1 MRVKEENERAG
12 LKLNI
17 KKIKIMASGPIT
29 SWQIVGRK
37 VEVVTDFLFFGS
49 KITADG
55 DWSHQ
60 IRRYLLLG
68 REAMTNLDCVLKSR
82 LYSVNKDLYS
92 QGYGLPSSYVWLWEL
107 DRKEGRVPK
116 NWCLGTVV
124 LEKTPESPLDC
135 KEIKPVNLK
144 GNQPWI
150 FVGRTDA
157 EAETLVF
164 WSLDANSWL
173 IGKDPDAGKDW
184 GQKEKRASEDE
195 MAGWHHRCKGHDLG
209 QTLGDGEGQGGL
221 VCCRPWGHKK
231 LDTARWLNNNN
242 THKCPQALCF
252 LQ

>member
-1 MRVKEENERAG
+1 
-12 LKLNI
+12 
-17 KKIKIMASGPIT
+17 MANRIGKGGS
-29 SWQIVGRK
+29 SDR
-37 VEVVTDFLFFGS
+37 FLFLGS
-49 KITADG
+49 KIPAHG
-55 DWSHQ
+55 DCSHE
-60 IRRYLLLG
+60 IRRQLLLG

-231 LDTARWLNNNN
+231 LDTAKWLNNNN

>member
-1 MRVKEENERAG
+1 MRVKEESERAG

-157 EAETLVF
+157 EAETPVF
-164 WSLDANSWL
+164 
-173 IGKDPDAGKDW
+173 
-184 GQKEKRASEDE
+184 
-195 MAGWHHRCKGHDLG
+195 
-209 QTLGDGEGQGGL
+209 
-221 VCCRPWGHKK
+221 
-231 LDTARWLNNNN
+231 
-242 THKCPQALCF
+242 
-252 LQ
+252 

>member
-1 MRVKEENERAG
+1 
-12 LKLNI
+12 
-17 KKIKIMASGPIT
+17 MASGPIT

-68 REAMTNLDCVLKSR
+68 REAVTNLDCVLKSR

-92 QGYGLPSSYVWLWEL
+92 QGYGLPSSCVWLWEL

-116 NWCLGTVV
+116 NWCLGTVL

-164 WSLDANSWL
+164 WSSDANSCL
-173 IGKDPDAGKDW
+173 IGKDPDCWERLRAEGEEGIRGWDGWMASPMQRTWPWANFGRWW
-184 GQKEKRASEDE
+184 GTGRPGVLQAMGSQKV
-195 MAGWHHRCKGHDLG
+195 GHG
-209 QTLGDGEGQGGL
+209 
-221 VCCRPWGHKK
+221 
-231 LDTARWLNNNN
+231 
-242 THKCPQALCF
+242 
-252 LQ
+252 